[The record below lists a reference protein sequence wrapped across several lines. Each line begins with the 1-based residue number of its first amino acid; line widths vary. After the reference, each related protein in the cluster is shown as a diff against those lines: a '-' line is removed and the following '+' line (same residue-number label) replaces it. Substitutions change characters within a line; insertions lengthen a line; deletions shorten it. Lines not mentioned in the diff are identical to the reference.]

1 MLINISF
8 IPANKITPHNFLVDL
23 TIKSF
28 SFLESHAC
36 CINWFRWHLAWS
48 PFDCTCVD
56 SEVCCCAL
64 TTSSMKIWDIVVQPV
79 YASASAW
86 PLLQFPTQ
94 NPTRTFPLWMLLHC
108 PSMWRWRWSFLP
120 AQLLLPYIERAI
132 NSIRGVTLST
142 IECEIPTTAALVTGS
157 NRKVTSELDVES
169 RLCNNSS
176 WTDNWPPQGK

>member
-1 MLINISF
+1 M
-8 IPANKITPHNFLVDL
+8 FLKSRSK
-23 TIKSF
+23 TILLSDA
-28 SFLESHAC
+28 FLG
-36 CINWFRWHLAWS
+36 I
-48 PFDCTCVD
+48 CVV
-56 SEVCCCAL
+56 SQVWCCAL
-64 TTSSMKIWDIVVQPV
+64 ATFSMKIRDIVVHPV

-94 NPTRTFPLWMLLHC
+94 NPICTFPLWMLLHC
-108 PSMWRWRWSFLP
+108 PSMWLWRWSFLP

-132 NSIRGVTLST
+132 NSIRGATLST

-157 NRKVTSELDVES
+157 NRKVTSEVDMES